1 MTGDPRHPSLPD
13 QAPDLPR
20 SIGFWGATGVMVAV
34 IIGSGIF
41 KAPPEIAGWLSDPW
55 MVLVFWLGGGLLAL
69 CGALTYAELAVL
81 HPRAGG
87 VYVFLRQAYGDAT
100 GFVFGWAYML
110 LIKPFAA
117 GGIAIVFA
125 EHFNALLGITFEPRV
140 ETCIALVL
148 LTAINARGTVLAT
161 GVAGMMTII
170 KAGALVA
177 VVVGAAAA
185 GRFAAGFMAPAPPPA
200 EHAGVIA
207 AAVAVLSVVLW
218 SYDGWSDAGSL
229 AGEVTEPRRTLP
241 RVLILGTLAVTALY
255 VAVNAAF
262 FAVVPLAEMRG
273 RDTIAPLVGQRLIGD
288 AGAVLMS
295 VVIIVSTIGSSH
307 ASILTGARVTWAQSR
322 DGLMFGFLS
331 RVSRRGTPAVALW
344 VQCALSCTAVLA
356 LGGFAE
362 LAGGFVFC
370 MWIFYGLAGAAIFV
384 ERVRR
389 PEAPRSYRCVGYP
402 VVPAVFVIGAAIMTA
417 ASVYN
422 SPRTTLPWLAVLLA
436 GWPIYHAWRRS
447 GGGQSQNGAPHSGH

>member
-1 MTGDPRHPSLPD
+1 MTGESRNPGLQPATP
-13 QAPDLPR
+13 ALPR

-41 KAPPEIAGWLSDPW
+41 KAPPEIARWMSDPW
-55 MVLVFWLGGGLLAL
+55 AVLAFWLAGGLLAL

-81 HPRAGG
+81 HPRSGG
-87 VYVFLRQAYGDAT
+87 VYVFLREAYGDAT

-125 EHFNALLGITFEPRV
+125 EHFNALFGITFDPRV

-148 LTAINARGTVLAT
+148 LTAINARGTVLAA
-161 GVAGMMTII
+161 GVAGVLTII

-177 VVVGAAAA
+177 VVFGAVAA
-185 GRFAAGFMAPAPPPA
+185 GRFVAGAMSPAPATVEPGGFV
-200 EHAGVIA
+200 AG
-207 AAVAVLSVVLW
+207 AVAVLSVVLW
-218 SYDGWSDAGSL
+218 SYDGWNDGGSL

-273 RDTIAPLVGQRLIGD
+273 RETIAPLVGQRLIGD
-288 AGAVLMS
+288 AGAVVMS
-295 VVIIVSTIGSSH
+295 VVIILSTIGSSH

-322 DGLMFGFLS
+322 DGLMFSFLS
-331 RVSRRGTPAVALW
+331 RVSRRNTPAVALW

-370 MWIFYGLAGAAIFV
+370 RWIFYGLAGAAIFV
-384 ERVRR
+384 ERARR
-389 PEAPRSYRCVGYP
+389 PDAPRPYRCVGYP
-402 VVPAVFVIGAAIMTA
+402 IVPAVFVLSAAVMTGASI
-417 ASVYN
+417 YN
-422 SPRTTLPWLAVLLA
+422 SPSTTLPWVAVLLA
-436 GWPIYHAWRRS
+436 GWPIYHVWRRF
-447 GGGQSQNGAPHSGH
+447 GGGRAQNAAPHSGH